1 MDRALVL
8 GSPSFGKGSVQSVFP
23 LGGRQAALK
32 LTTALYR
39 TPSGRAIH
47 KLQNGNIG
55 GDFAHGGADDG
66 ETDADAADDE
76 SERPQFQ
83 TASGRPVYGGGGI
96 TPDVEV
102 VPDSL
107 QDVVLQV
114 ERATLPFK
122 FSNSWVNTHDDVTLS
137 PTVSAEQWKAYVA
150 LIRDLEDAPDLEQIT
165 AERSTLER
173 GLRRELARRLGGNA
187 AAARVALEGD
197 PIFQKASQVLRR
209 ASKPDDVF
217 AAVESETQTPSRTAS
232 R

>member
-1 MDRALVL
+1 MA
-8 GSPSFGKGSVQSVFP
+8 SP

-47 KLQNGNIG
+47 KQQNGNIG
-55 GDFAHGGADDG
+55 GEFAQNEAGDG
-66 ETDADAADDE
+66 EVDADAADDE

-96 TPDVEV
+96 TPDFEIVR
-102 VPDSL
+102 DSL
-107 QDVVLQV
+107 PGLVLRV

-122 FSNSWVNTHDDVTLS
+122 FSNSWVNSHDGVKMS
-137 PTVSAEQWKAYVA
+137 QTVSAEQWNAYVA
-150 LIRDLEDAPDLEQIT
+150 MIRDLEDAPDFEQIT
-165 AERSTLER
+165 AERSALER
-173 GLRRELARRLGGNA
+173 GLRRELARRLEGNA

-197 PIFQKASQVLRR
+197 PIFQQARQVLRGAR
-209 ASKPDDVF
+209 KPGDVF